1 MYITLDPEV
10 VKAVLRGWGF
20 VITVLSCILMV
31 YHLGNAVPSDDGNW
45 KPTACQ
51 KLYYMSVAL
60 LAAFVMATTIAVLL
74 STWKW

>member
-1 MYITLDPEV
+1 MYVTLDPEV

-20 VITVLSCILMV
+20 VIVVLSCILMV
-31 YHLGNAVPSDDGNW
+31 YHLGCAVPNDDGSW

-51 KLYYMSVAL
+51 KLYYVSVGVVF
-60 LAAFVMATTIAVLL
+60 AFVMSTTVAVLL